1 MQYRDLDFLRLVIYV
16 YFNSS
21 LNENSYSKF
30 IFCYLAHEELKTNQ
44 QTISKYLGCHIS
56 KVRAYK
62 KKINSF
68 LKADDEVLLND
79 LEQLKKLLNNGKR

>member
-21 LNENSYSKF
+21 INENTYSKY
-30 IFCYLAHEELKTNQ
+30 IFCYLAHTELKTNQ

-62 KKINSF
+62 KKITSF

-79 LEQLKKLLNNGKR
+79 LEQLKKLLNNNVK

>member
-1 MQYRDLDFLRLVIYV
+1 MHDKNLEFLRLVIFV

-21 LNENSYSKF
+21 LKQNSYSKH

-44 QTISKYLGCHIS
+44 QTISKYLGCPIS

-62 KKINSF
+62 KKITSL
-68 LKADDEVLLND
+68 LKSDDEVLLND
-79 LEQLKKLLNNGKR
+79 LKEIKKLLNNGSK

>member
-1 MQYRDLDFLRLVIYV
+1 MQREDLDFLKLVIFV

-21 LNENSYSKF
+21 LNQNSYSKK

-44 QTISKYLGCHIS
+44 QTISKYLGCNIS

-62 KKINSF
+62 RNITS
-68 LKADDEVLLND
+68 LLRADDKVLLND
-79 LEQLKKLLNNGKR
+79 LEQIKKLLNNGKR